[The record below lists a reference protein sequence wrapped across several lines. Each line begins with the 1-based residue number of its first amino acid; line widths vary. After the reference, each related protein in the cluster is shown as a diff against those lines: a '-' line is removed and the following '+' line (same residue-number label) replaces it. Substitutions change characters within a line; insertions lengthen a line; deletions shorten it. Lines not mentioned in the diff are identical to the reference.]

1 MSTLGFVGY
10 PGTGKDAIAQELV
23 DNFGYERVAFGD
35 AVKDMLLSVD
45 PVYKKDLSVLE
56 YFKRR
61 DLEFTREKLQNIGQ
75 WMRDLDE
82 DFWVRRVEEL
92 GIPPKAVFTDLRY
105 ANELAYVQRNCGGF
119 IIAISREGR
128 GKINEHQSEINT
140 GKLLGC
146 ADAVINNNSTI
157 ERAAEEIIKR
167 VQDRRI

>member
-1 MSTLGFVGY
+1 MSAIGFIGY

-23 DNFGYERVAFGD
+23 SNHGYERIAFGD
-35 AVKDMLLSVD
+35 AVKQMLLDLD
-45 PVYKKDLSVLE
+45 PTYKDSYKLLD
-56 YFKRR
+56 YYKRR
-61 DLEFTREKLQNIGQ
+61 GYAYTREKLQNLGETLRGID
-75 WMRDLDE
+75 RE
-82 DFWVRRVEEL
+82 FWVHRVEET
-92 GIPPKAVFTDLRY
+92 GIPKKAVFTDIRY
-105 ANELAYVQRNCGGF
+105 FNELAYVQRNCGGF

-146 ADAVINNNSTI
+146 ADAVITNNSTI